1 MLYYLDGALYYLGRE
16 HANGVE
22 LVLIEGPKGKAVPLF
37 MQQDH
42 ARHYTAQLPN
52 VTIQT
57 LPAEDFRAKEEF
69 LRAALHTGAALLW
82 LEPHP
87 ETLAPT
93 EEHLTQRAL
102 NYVLSF
108 KNEASCL

>member
-1 MLYYLDGALYYLGRE
+1 MPHYLDGALHYLGRE
-16 HANGVE
+16 HAEGIE
-22 LVLIEGPKGKAVPLF
+22 IVLLEGPKGKAVPVF
-37 MQQDH
+37 TQAEH
-42 ARHYTAQLPN
+42 AQHHTTSLK
-52 VTIQT
+52 VTVQT

-69 LRAALHTGAALLW
+69 LRAALQAGAALLW

-87 ETLAPT
+87 ETLEPA

-108 KNEASCL
+108 KNEAACL